1 MVDKNTNCG
10 AFFVGNVFE
19 QKKNWRILCCKYS
32 PSSLFSVV
40 FLSFLGLFFASRFS
54 YCLRRKFVWVL
65 RHGMDAVY
73 DPAKKKKQSGSVF
86 TRSLFINRPC
96 KIVLL
101 HLKRPWRYYC
111 SNLFIKVKAWNVITF
126 FVVFFLLGRLHQ
138 GYLTSTLLRAHKP
151 LMRWRIIR
159 GCSSYVAAL

>member
-1 MVDKNTNCG
+1 MKLGWQKHKLRN
-10 AFFVGNVFE
+10 FFFFSRKIFSSQRKIGRNSA
-19 QKKNWRILCCKYS
+19 Q
-32 PSSLFSVV
+32 SLFARSLWFFSRFSVY
-40 FLSFLGLFFASRFS
+40 FFASRFS
-54 YCLRRKFVWVL
+54 YCLRWKFVWIL
-65 RHGMDAVY
+65 RHGVDAVC

-126 FVVFFLLGRLHQ
+126 FFIGPTASGISHIDVAQ
-138 GYLTSTLLRAHKP
+138 GTQATDKVRRNH
-151 LMRWRIIR
+151 
-159 GCSSYVAAL
+159 